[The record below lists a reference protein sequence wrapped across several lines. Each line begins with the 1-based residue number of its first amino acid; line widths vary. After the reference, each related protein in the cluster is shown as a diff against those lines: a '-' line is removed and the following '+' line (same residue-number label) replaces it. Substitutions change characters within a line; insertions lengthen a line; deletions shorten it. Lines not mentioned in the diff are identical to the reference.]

1 MPWNIARPSAR
12 YGTAEHHT
20 TTARASAANQWG
32 GGHANTDHTQSIK
45 WAETVVAVAAAE
57 EKAEYVRCAIFF

>member
-1 MPWNIARPSAR
+1 MPWNMRTLMAQHS
-12 YGTAEHHT
+12 T
-20 TTARASAANQWG
+20 TLQLHVHQWG

-57 EKAEYVRCAIFF
+57 EKAEYVRCVIHFSSG